1 LAIHALDLGL
11 IVPLA
16 ILSGVLLTRRRGWGY
31 LLASVASI
39 KGLTMGIAVSAMV
52 GGLLWLERG

>member
-1 LAIHALDLGL
+1 L

-16 ILSGVLLTRRRGWGY
+16 ILSGVLLMRRRGWGY